1 MTKNNKTEI
10 KGKHRIMAGIVL
22 FNPNKER
29 LTQNIDAIYPQVD
42 KIVLIDNC
50 STNGIHI
57 ETRKK

>member
-1 MTKNNKTEI
+1 
-10 KGKHRIMAGIVL
+10 MAGIVL